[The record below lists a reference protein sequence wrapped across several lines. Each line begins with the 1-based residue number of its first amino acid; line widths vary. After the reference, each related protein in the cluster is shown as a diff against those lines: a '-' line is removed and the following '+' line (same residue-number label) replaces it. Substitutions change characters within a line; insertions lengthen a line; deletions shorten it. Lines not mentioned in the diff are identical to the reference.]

1 MSSRP
6 ARPVAA
12 GALTRRSVLLAAG
25 AVPVLGALAACTGS
39 PPGADAVTP
48 QQVDRLAGQVAV
60 QAELVA
66 AVEAVLAAAP
76 DLAAAVPAVA
86 DQCRAQ
92 LRRLQDAAPTV
103 TGSPTASGTAAGTAA
118 GTATGTATPTVPGD
132 PRAELRTR
140 LTAAADSHAT
150 ACLDFTGARA
160 ALLGSIAAGLRGQLV
175 VLA

>member
-1 MSSRP
+1 MSTRP
-6 ARPVAA
+6 ARPAAAGAFPRRSLLVAA
-12 GALTRRSVLLAAG
+12 GAL
-25 AVPVLGALAACTGS
+25 PVLGALAACTDP

-76 DLAAAVPAVA
+76 DLAAAAPAVA
-86 DQCRAQ
+86 DQCREQ
-92 LRRLQDAAPTV
+92 LRRLQEAAPSV
-103 TGSPTASGTAAGTAA
+103 TTSPATTA
-118 GTATGTATPTVPGD
+118 GTATPSTSAAPLPD

-140 LTAAADSHAT
+140 LTTAADSHAA

-175 VLA
+175 VVG

>member
-103 TGSPTASGTAAGTAA
+103 TGSPTASGTAAGTARPA
-118 GTATGTATPTVPGD
+118 TATPTVPGD

>member
-103 TGSPTASGTAAGTAA
+103 TGSPTASGTAAGTA
-118 GTATGTATPTVPGD
+118 TGTATPTVPGD

>member
-1 MSSRP
+1 MSTRP

-12 GALTRRSVLLAAG
+12 GAFPRRSLLVAAG
-25 AVPVLGALAACTGS
+25 ALPLLGALAACTDP

-48 QQVDRLAGQVAV
+48 QQEDRLAGQVAV
-60 QAELVA
+60 QTELVA
-66 AVEAVLAAAP
+66 AVDAVLAAAP
-76 DLAAAVPAVA
+76 DLAAAVPAVL
-86 DQCRAQ
+86 DQCRDQ
-92 LRRLQDAAPTV
+92 LRRLQEAAPSV
-103 TGSPTASGTAAGTAA
+103 TGSPTTTSGSGTASPAPAA
-118 GTATGTATPTVPGD
+118 PVAD

-140 LTAAADSHAT
+140 LTTAADSHAA